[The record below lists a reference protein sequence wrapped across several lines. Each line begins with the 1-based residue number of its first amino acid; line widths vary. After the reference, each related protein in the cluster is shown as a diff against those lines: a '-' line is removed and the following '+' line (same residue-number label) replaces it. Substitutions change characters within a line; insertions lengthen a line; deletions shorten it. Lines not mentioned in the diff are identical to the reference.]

1 VVDHVL
7 RNTNGKILRRLLAEQ
22 FQQEAGKSEA
32 EIEDDILKGKLAVEP
47 RLEQKDRTAV
57 AALSDKGRM

>member
-22 FQQEAGKSEA
+22 FQKEA
-32 EIEDDILKGKLAVEP
+32 EKDEDIFKGKLAVEDHG
-47 RLEQKDRTAV
+47 RKACLEEDRTAV